1 MTLLFSYGFIYP
13 DYFKKPKLSLKHLS
27 LYWKSQLLGW
37 TIFTVVVFIFN
48 ALVYHD
54 TLTFLPFGITMLIL
68 GLALSHLLKKLIK
81 KLRILKRS
89 FKSQVVLL
97 LALAILFSMLGTLGW
112 MLIMIAIGLWKIE
125 GNNMN
130 AWIADFF
137 EEYFF
142 NLFPVLLTFCGWVLI
157 YFLFHYVRGVRKE
170 ERLKIKYKLE
180 RTELEAKALRAQM
193 NPHFVFNCLNSIKSL
208 IQEDQK
214 DKSIVYLTTFSKLI
228 RTLFNNADKKE
239 ITLYDEIETCKLY
252 LQLEA
257 MRFDA
262 KFSYAVNVESNID
275 LKSIYVPALII
286 QPFIEN
292 SIWHG
297 IVPKETDGYVNL
309 SVTEKDGAVKIV
321 VDDNGIGR
329 EASKLNKAVS
339 RITHQSKGVNLT
351 QSRLKLDNLLQR
363 RQAQLETI
371 DKKDDKGM
379 ASGTTVILKI
389 SEEVL

>member
-1 MTLLFSYGFIYP
+1 
-13 DYFKKPKLSLKHLS
+13 LKNLS

-37 TIFTVVVFIFN
+37 LIFTVVVFLFN
-48 ALVYHD
+48 ALIYHD
-54 TLTFLPFGITMLIL
+54 TLTFLPFGISVYIL
-68 GLALSHLLKKLIK
+68 GLALSHLLKTMIK
-81 KLRILKRS
+81 KLKILKQS
-89 FKSQVVLL
+89 FASQVSSLS
-97 LALAILFSMLGTLGW
+97 ALAVLFSMLATLGW
-112 MLIMIAIGLWKIE
+112 IEVMIIAGIWEIE
-125 GNNMN
+125 GNSNTLDE
-130 AWIADFF
+130 WISQFF
-137 EEYFF
+137 KEYFF
-142 NLFPVLLTFCGWVLI
+142 NLFSVLLTFCGWSLI

-193 NPHFVFNCLNSIKSL
+193 NPHFIFNCLNSIKSL

-214 DKSIVYLTTFSKLI
+214 DKSIIYLTTFSKLI

-262 KFSYAVNVESNID
+262 KFSYSVNISPSID
-275 LKSIYVPALII
+275 LKSMYVPALII

-292 SIWHG
+292 SVWHG
-297 IVPKETDGYVNL
+297 IVPKEADGYINL
-309 SVTEKDGAVKIV
+309 SVTRNNGSVEII

-339 RITHQSKGVNLT
+339 RITHESKGVSLT
-351 QSRLKLDNLLQR
+351 QSRLRLNNLLQR
-363 RQAQLETI
+363 RQAELDII
-371 DKKDDKGM
+371 DKKDDIGI
-379 ASGTTVILKI
+379 ARGTTVILKI
-389 SEEVL
+389 NEEII

>member
-1 MTLLFSYGFIYP
+1 ML
-13 DYFKKPKLSLKHLS
+13 KLKNLS

-37 TIFTVVVFIFN
+37 LIFSAVVFIFN
-48 ALVYHD
+48 ALIYHD
-54 TLTFLPFGITMLIL
+54 TLTFIPFGISVFFL
-68 GLALSHLLKKLIK
+68 GLSISHLLKTYIK

-89 FKSQVVLL
+89 FASQVISL
-97 LALAILFSMLGTLGW
+97 LALAIVFSILGTFGW
-112 MLIMIAIGLWKIE
+112 MVVMIAPGLWVIE
-125 GNNMN
+125 GDTEA

-170 ERLKIKYKLE
+170 ERLKIKYKVE

-193 NPHFVFNCLNSIKSL
+193 NPHFIFNCLNSIKSL

-262 KFSYAVNVESNID
+262 KFSYSVNIDQEID
-275 LKSIYVPALII
+275 LKSIYVPALIV

-297 IVPKETDGYVNL
+297 IVPKEAGGYVNL
-309 SVTEKDGAVKIV
+309 LVLQNDGAIKIV

-329 EASKLNKAVS
+329 EASKQNKAVS
-339 RITHQSKGVNLT
+339 RIAHQSKGVSLT
-351 QSRLKLDNLLQR
+351 QSRLKLNNLLHE
-363 RQAQLETI
+363 RQAALDII

-389 SEEVL
+389 NEEIL

>member
-1 MTLLFSYGFIYP
+1 
-13 DYFKKPKLSLKHLS
+13 LKNLS

-37 TIFTVVVFIFN
+37 TIFSVVVFIFN
-48 ALVYHD
+48 ALIYHD
-54 TLTFLPFGITMLIL
+54 TITFIPFGISVFIL
-68 GLALSHLLKKLIK
+68 GVSLSHLLKTYIK

-89 FKSQVVLL
+89 FASQVISL
-97 LALAILFSMLGTLGW
+97 LALAIIFSILGTFAW
-112 MLIMIAIGLWKIE
+112 MIIMIAIGLWEIE
-125 GNNMN
+125 GNTEV
-130 AWIADFF
+130 AWFADFF

-170 ERLKIKYKLE
+170 ERLKIKYKVE

-193 NPHFVFNCLNSIKSL
+193 NPHFIFNCLNSIKSL

-239 ITLYDEIETCKLY
+239 ITLYDEVETCKLY

-262 KFSYAVNVESNID
+262 KFSYSVNIGPSID

-297 IVPKETDGYVNL
+297 IVPKETDGYVNF
-309 SVTEKDGAVKIV
+309 SVTQKKGSVEII

-339 RITHQSKGVNLT
+339 RIAHESKGVSLT
-351 QSRLKLDNLLQR
+351 QSRLRLDNLLQR
-363 RQAQLETI
+363 RQAELDI
-371 DKKDDKGM
+371 VDKKDDNGM

-389 SEEVL
+389 NDEIL

>member
-1 MTLLFSYGFIYP
+1 
-13 DYFKKPKLSLKHLS
+13 LKRLS

-37 TIFTVVVFIFN
+37 IIFTIVVFIFN
-48 ALVYHD
+48 ALIYRD
-54 TLTFLPFGITMLIL
+54 TLTFLPFGISIFFL
-68 GLALSHLLKKLIK
+68 GLTLSHLLKTFIK
-81 KLRILKRS
+81 KLRILKQP
-89 FKSQVVLL
+89 FALQVSSL
-97 LALAILFSMLGTLGW
+97 LALAVVFSMLATLGW
-112 MLIMIAIGLWKIE
+112 MEVMIMAGIWEIE
-125 GNNMN
+125 GRNLD
-130 AWIADFF
+130 AWISQFF
-137 EEYFF
+137 KEYFF
-142 NLFPVLLTFCGWVLI
+142 NLFSVLLTFCGWTLI
-157 YFLFHYVRGVRKE
+157 YFLFHYVRGVRRE
-170 ERLKIKYKLE
+170 ERLKIKYKIE

-239 ITLYDEIETCKLY
+239 ITLYDELETCKLY

-262 KFSYAVNVESNID
+262 KFSYSVNINPEID
-275 LKSIYVPALII
+275 LKSIYVPALIV

-297 IVPKETDGYVNL
+297 LVPKEANGYVNL
-309 SVTEKDGAVKIV
+309 SVAKNDNTIKIV
-321 VDDNGIGR
+321 VDDDGIGR

-339 RITHQSKGVNLT
+339 RIAHQSKGVNLT

-363 RQAQLETI
+363 RQAHLDII
-371 DKKDDKGM
+371 DKKDDQGI